1 MRDFVV
7 STPYWSRRVKAAS
20 PRAAAEAAVFAEL
33 YATWRTGVEFRLPF
47 VLRIVP
53 PDVAPDSDEALLA
66 WSEHVLA
73 CIVNKVMEC
82 GRFPAEFVREAER
95 ARKALHGAVESRANL
110 RLLRSAMLKRS
121 APPGGLAE
129 TGFGKFAP
137 GGSSG

>member
-33 YATWRTGVEFRLPF
+33 YTSWRTGLEFHLPF

-53 PDVAPDSDEALLA
+53 PDVAPDSDDVLFAQ
-66 WSEHVLA
+66 SEGILRRVVSEIA
-73 CIVNKVMEC
+73 TC
-82 GRFPAEFVREAER
+82 GRFPAEFVREVEAIW
-95 ARKALHGAVESRANL
+95 KALHEAAESQTSS

-121 APPGGLAE
+121 AGE
-129 TGFGKFAP
+129 
-137 GGSSG
+137 SSQ